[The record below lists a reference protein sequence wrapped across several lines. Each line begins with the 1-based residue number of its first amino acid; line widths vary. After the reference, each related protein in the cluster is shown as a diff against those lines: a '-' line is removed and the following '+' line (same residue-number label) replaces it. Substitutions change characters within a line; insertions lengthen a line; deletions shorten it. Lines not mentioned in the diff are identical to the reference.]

1 MKVSLVIPMYNE
13 SSIIDGAIK
22 TFSEYLRSKYED
34 WELIFV
40 DDGSKDG
47 CGETVKAASE
57 KEPRIRLDGYPDNRG
72 KGCAVRTGMLA
83 AKGDIVVF
91 TDCDNA
97 YGEEAVGRM
106 IDMFSKSKADIIIG
120 SRNLSKDGYEDY
132 TFIRRIASKTYIKI
146 IAIAAG
152 FKLSDSQSGIKGFRR
167 EAAQKVFRNC
177 EVDRFAFDLEAIM
190 IAQKAGFT
198 IEEMPVKIINHRES
212 KVRVLRDA
220 VKMLSDVRKMKKRIK
235 KMELK

>member
-22 TFSEYLRSKYED
+22 TFSEYLKSKYED

-47 CGETVKAASE
+47 CGDAVRKASE
-57 KEPRIRLDGYPDNRG
+57 TEPRIRLEGYPDNRG

-97 YGEEAVGRM
+97 YGEDAVGRM
-106 IDMFSKSKADIIIG
+106 IDMFSESKADIIIG
-120 SRNLSKDGYEDY
+120 SRNLSKDGYKDY
-132 TFIRRIASKTYIKI
+132 TFIRKLASKTYIKVI
-146 IAIAAG
+146 GIVAG
-152 FKLSDSQSGIKGFRR
+152 FKFSDAQSGIKASEGKRR
-167 EAAQKVFRNC
+167 R
-177 EVDRFAFDLEAIM
+177 RFSA
-190 IAQKAGFT
+190 T
-198 IEEMPVKIINHRES
+198 
-212 KVRVLRDA
+212 VRSTASRLTLR
-220 VKMLSDVRKMKKRIK
+220 R
-235 KMELK
+235 

>member
-13 SSIIDGAIK
+13 SSIIDVAIK
-22 TFSEYLRSKYED
+22 TFSEYLKSKYED

-47 CGETVKAASE
+47 CGDAVRKASE
-57 KEPRIRLDGYPDNRG
+57 TEPRIRLEGYPDNRG

-97 YGEEAVGRM
+97 YGEDAVGRM
-106 IDMFSKSKADIIIG
+106 IDMFSESKADIIIG
-120 SRNLSKDGYEDY
+120 SRNLSKYGYKDY
-132 TFIRRIASKTYIKI
+132 TFIRKLASKTYIKVI
-146 IAIAAG
+146 GIVAG
-152 FKLSDSQSGIKGFRR
+152 FKFSDAQSGIKGFRR
-167 EAAQKVFRNC
+167 EAAQKVFHNC

-190 IAQKAGFT
+190 IAQKAGFK
-198 IEEMPVKIINHRES
+198 IEEMPVTIINHRES

-220 VKMLSDVRKMKKRIK
+220 FKMLSDVRKMKKRIK
-235 KMELK
+235 KTELK

>member
-13 SSIIDGAIK
+13 SSIIEGAIK
-22 TFSEYLRSKYED
+22 TFSEYLKSKYED
-34 WELIFV
+34 WELIYV

-47 CGETVKAASE
+47 CGDAVRKASE
-57 KEPRIRLDGYPDNRG
+57 KEPRIRREGYPDNRG

-97 YGEEAVGRM
+97 YGEDAVGRM
-106 IDMFSKSKADIIIG
+106 IDMFSESKADIIIG
-120 SRNLSKDGYEDY
+120 SRNLSKDGYKDY
-132 TFIRRIASKTYIKI
+132 TFIRKLASKTYIKVI
-146 IAIAAG
+146 GIVAG
-152 FKLSDSQSGIKGFRR
+152 FKFSDAQSGIKGFRR

-190 IAQKAGFT
+190 IAQKAGFK
-198 IEEMPVKIINHRES
+198 IEEMPVTIINHRES

-220 VKMLSDVRKMKKRIK
+220 FKMLSDVRKMKKRIK
-235 KMELK
+235 KTELK

>member
-22 TFSEYLRSKYED
+22 TFSEYLKSKYED

-47 CGETVKAASE
+47 CGDAVRKASE
-57 KEPRIRLDGYPDNRG
+57 TEPRIRLEGYPDNRG

-97 YGEEAVGRM
+97 YGEDAVGRM
-106 IDMFSKSKADIIIG
+106 IDMFSESKADIIIG
-120 SRNLSKDGYEDY
+120 SRNLSKDGYKDY
-132 TFIRRIASKTYIKI
+132 TFIRKLASKTYIKVI
-146 IAIAAG
+146 GIVAG
-152 FKLSDSQSGIKGFRR
+152 FKFSDAQSGIKGFRR

-190 IAQKAGFT
+190 IAQKAGFK
-198 IEEMPVKIINHRES
+198 IAEMPVTIINHRES

-220 VKMLSDVRKMKKRIK
+220 FKMLSDVRKMKKRIK
-235 KMELK
+235 KTELK

>member
-13 SSIIDGAIK
+13 SSIIDVAIK
-22 TFSEYLRSKYED
+22 TFSEYLKSKYED

-47 CGETVKAASE
+47 CGDAVRKASE
-57 KEPRIRLDGYPDNRG
+57 TEPRIRLEGYPDNRG

-97 YGEEAVGRM
+97 YGEDAVGRM
-106 IDMFSKSKADIIIG
+106 IDMFSESKADIIIG
-120 SRNLSKDGYEDY
+120 SRNLSKDGYKDY
-132 TFIRRIASKTYIKI
+132 TFIRKLASKTYIKVI
-146 IAIAAG
+146 GIVAG
-152 FKLSDSQSGIKGFRR
+152 FKFSDAQSGIKGFRR

-177 EVDRFAFDLEAIM
+177 EVDSFAFDLEAIM
-190 IAQKAGFT
+190 IAQKAGFK
-198 IEEMPVKIINHRES
+198 IEEMPVTIINHRES

-220 VKMLSDVRKMKKRIK
+220 FKMLSDVRKMKKRIK
-235 KMELK
+235 KTELK

>member
-22 TFSEYLRSKYED
+22 TFSEYLKSKYED

-47 CGETVKAASE
+47 CGDSVKAAAE
-57 KEPRIRLDGYPDNRG
+57 KEPRIRLEGYSDNRG

-83 AKGDIVVF
+83 ATGDIVVF

-106 IDMFSKSKADIIIG
+106 IDMFGTTDADIIIG

-132 TFIRRIASKTYIKI
+132 TFIRKIASKTYIKI
-146 IAIAAG
+146 IALAAG
-152 FKLSDSQSGIKGFRR
+152 FKLSDSRSGIKGFRKA
-167 EAAQKVFRNC
+167 AAQKVFRNC

-190 IAQKAGFT
+190 IAQKAGFK

>member
-13 SSIIDGAIK
+13 SSIIDVAIK
-22 TFSEYLRSKYED
+22 TFSEYLKSKYED

-47 CGETVKAASE
+47 CGDAVRKASE
-57 KEPRIRLDGYPDNRG
+57 TEPRIRLEGYPDNRG

-97 YGEEAVGRM
+97 YGEDAVGRM
-106 IDMFSKSKADIIIG
+106 IDMFSESKADIIIG
-120 SRNLSKDGYEDY
+120 SRNLSKDGYKDY
-132 TFIRRIASKTYIKI
+132 TFIRKLASKTYIKVI
-146 IAIAAG
+146 GIVAG
-152 FKLSDSQSGIKGFRR
+152 FKFSDAQSGIKGFRR
-167 EAAQKVFRNC
+167 EAAQKVFHNC

-190 IAQKAGFT
+190 IAQKAGFK
-198 IEEMPVKIINHRES
+198 IEEMPVTIINHRES

-220 VKMLSDVRKMKKRIK
+220 FKMLSDVRKMKKRIK
-235 KMELK
+235 KTELK

>member
-1 MKVSLVIPMYNE
+1 MKISLVIPMYNE

-22 TFSEYLRSKYED
+22 TFSEYLKSKYED

-47 CGETVKAASE
+47 CGDAVRKASE
-57 KEPRIRLDGYPDNRG
+57 TEPRIRLEGYPDNRG

-97 YGEEAVGRM
+97 YGEDAVGRM
-106 IDMFSKSKADIIIG
+106 IDMFSESKADIIIG
-120 SRNLSKDGYEDY
+120 SRNLSKDGYKDY
-132 TFIRRIASKTYIKI
+132 TFIRKLASKTYIKVI
-146 IAIAAG
+146 GIVAG
-152 FKLSDSQSGIKGFRR
+152 FKFSDAQSGIKGFRR

-190 IAQKAGFT
+190 IAQKAGFK
-198 IEEMPVKIINHRES
+198 IEEMPVTIINHRES

-220 VKMLSDVRKMKKRIK
+220 FKMLSDVRKMKKRIK
-235 KMELK
+235 KTELK

>member
-13 SSIIDGAIK
+13 GSIIEGAIK
-22 TFSEYLRSKYED
+22 TFSEYLKSKYED

-47 CGETVKAASE
+47 CGDAVRKASE
-57 KEPRIRLDGYPDNRG
+57 KEPRIRLEGYPDNRG
-72 KGCAVRTGMLA
+72 KGCAVRTGMIA

-97 YGEEAVGRM
+97 YGEDAVGRM
-106 IDMFSKSKADIIIG
+106 IDMFSESKADIIIG
-120 SRNLSKDGYEDY
+120 SRNLSKDGYKDY
-132 TFIRRIASKTYIKI
+132 TFIRKLASKTYIKVI
-146 IAIAAG
+146 GIVAG
-152 FKLSDSQSGIKGFRR
+152 FKFSDAQSGIKGFRR

-190 IAQKAGFT
+190 IAQKAGFK
-198 IEEMPVKIINHRES
+198 IEEMPVTIINHRES

-220 VKMLSDVRKMKKRIK
+220 FKMLSDVRKMKKRIK
-235 KMELK
+235 KTELK

>member
-13 SSIIDGAIK
+13 SSIIEGAIK
-22 TFSEYLRSKYED
+22 TFSEYLKSKYED

-47 CGETVKAASE
+47 CGDAVRKASE
-57 KEPRIRLDGYPDNRG
+57 KEPRIRLEGYPDNRG

-83 AKGDIVVF
+83 ANGDMVVF

-97 YGEEAVGRM
+97 YGEDAVGRM
-106 IDMFSKSKADIIIG
+106 IDMFPESKADIIIG
-120 SRNLSKDGYEDY
+120 SRNLSKDGYKDY
-132 TFIRRIASKTYIKI
+132 TFIRKLASKTYIKVI
-146 IAIAAG
+146 GIVAG
-152 FKLSDSQSGIKGFRR
+152 FKFSDAQSGIKGFRR

-190 IAQKAGFT
+190 IAQKAGFK
-198 IEEMPVKIINHRES
+198 IEEMPVTIINHRES

-220 VKMLSDVRKMKKRIK
+220 FKMLSDVRKMKKRIK
-235 KMELK
+235 KTELK

>member
-22 TFSEYLRSKYED
+22 TFSEYLKSKYED

-47 CGETVKAASE
+47 CGDPVKAVSE
-57 KEPRIRLDGYPDNRG
+57 KEPRIRLEGYSDNRG

-83 AKGDIVVF
+83 ATGDIVVF

-106 IDMFSKSKADIIIG
+106 IDMFGTTDADIIIG

-132 TFIRRIASKTYIKI
+132 TFIRKIASKTYIKI
-146 IAIAAG
+146 IALAAG
-152 FKLSDSQSGIKGFRR
+152 FKLSDSQSGIKGFRKA
-167 EAAQKVFRNC
+167 AAQKVFRNC

-190 IAQKAGFT
+190 IAQKAGFK

>member
-22 TFSEYLRSKYED
+22 TFSEYLKSKYED

-47 CGETVKAASE
+47 CGDSVKAASE
-57 KEPRIRLDGYPDNRG
+57 KEPRIRLEGYSDNRG

-83 AKGDIVVF
+83 ATGDIVVF

-106 IDMFSKSKADIIIG
+106 IDMFGTTDADIIIG

-132 TFIRRIASKTYIKI
+132 TYKK
-146 IAIAAG
+146 
-152 FKLSDSQSGIKGFRR
+152 K
-167 EAAQKVFRNC
+167 
-177 EVDRFAFDLEAIM
+177 
-190 IAQKAGFT
+190 KA
-198 IEEMPVKIINHRES
+198 
-212 KVRVLRDA
+212 
-220 VKMLSDVRKMKKRIK
+220 
-235 KMELK
+235 

>member
-13 SSIIDGAIK
+13 SSIIEGAIK
-22 TFSEYLRSKYED
+22 TFSEYLKSKYED

-47 CGETVKAASE
+47 CGDAVRKASE
-57 KEPRIRLDGYPDNRG
+57 KEPRIRLEGYQDNRG

-97 YGEEAVGRM
+97 YGEDAVGRM
-106 IDMFSKSKADIIIG
+106 IDMFSESKADIIIG
-120 SRNLSKDGYEDY
+120 SRNLSKDGYKDY
-132 TFIRRIASKTYIKI
+132 TFIRKLASKTYIKVI
-146 IAIAAG
+146 GIVAG
-152 FKLSDSQSGIKGFRR
+152 FKFSDAQSGIKGFRR

-190 IAQKAGFT
+190 IAQKAGFK
-198 IEEMPVKIINHRES
+198 IEEMPVTIINHRES

-220 VKMLSDVRKMKKRIK
+220 FKMLSDVRKMKKRIK
-235 KMELK
+235 KTELK

>member
-13 SSIIDGAIK
+13 SSIIDVAIK
-22 TFSEYLRSKYED
+22 TFSEYLKSKYED

-47 CGETVKAASE
+47 CGDAVRKASE
-57 KEPRIRLDGYPDNRG
+57 TEPRIRLEGYPDNRG

-97 YGEEAVGRM
+97 YGEDAVGRM
-106 IDMFSKSKADIIIG
+106 IDMFSESKADIIIG
-120 SRNLSKDGYEDY
+120 SRNLSKDGYKDY
-132 TFIRRIASKTYIKI
+132 TFIRKLASKTYIKVI
-146 IAIAAG
+146 GIVVG
-152 FKLSDSQSGIKGFRR
+152 FKFSDAQSGIKGFRR

-190 IAQKAGFT
+190 IAQKAGFK
-198 IEEMPVKIINHRES
+198 IEEMPVTIINHRES

-220 VKMLSDVRKMKKRIK
+220 FKMLSDVRKMKKRIK
-235 KMELK
+235 KTELK

>member
-1 MKVSLVIPMYNE
+1 MYNE
-13 SSIIDGAIK
+13 TSIIEA
-22 TFSEYLRSKYED
+22 TARTLSEYMQANFDDYEI
-34 WELIFV
+34 IFS
-40 DDGSKDG
+40 DDGSRDG
-47 CGETVKAASE
+47 SAELVRSLGLPNV
-57 KEPRIRLDGYPDNRG
+57 RVVGYEQNRG

-83 AKGDIVVF
+83 ANGDIVVF

-97 YGEEAVGRM
+97 YGEDAVGRM
-106 IDMFSKSKADIIIG
+106 IDMFSENDADVIIG
-120 SRNLSKDGYEDY
+120 SRNLSKDGYKDY
-132 TFIRRIASKTYIKI
+132 TFIRRLASKTYIKI

-167 EAAQKVFRNC
+167 EAAQKIFRNC

-190 IAQKAGFT
+190 IAQKAGFK
-198 IEEMPVKIINHRES
+198 IAEMPVTIINHRES

-220 VKMLSDVRKMKKRIK
+220 LKMLSDVRKMKKRIK

>member
-1 MKVSLVIPMYNE
+1 MKVSLVIPLYNE
-13 SSIIDGAIK
+13 GSIIEGAIK
-22 TFSEYLRSKYED
+22 TFSEYLKSKYED

-47 CGETVKAASE
+47 CGDAVRKASE
-57 KEPRIRLDGYPDNRG
+57 KEPRIRLEGHPDNRG

-83 AKGDIVVF
+83 ANGDIVVF

-97 YGEEAVGRM
+97 YGEDAVGRM
-106 IDMFSKSKADIIIG
+106 IDMFSESKADIIIG
-120 SRNLSKDGYEDY
+120 SRNLSKDGYKDY
-132 TFIRRIASKTYIKI
+132 TFIRKLASKTYIKVI
-146 IAIAAG
+146 GIVAG
-152 FKLSDSQSGIKGFRR
+152 FKFSDAQSGIKGFRR

-190 IAQKAGFT
+190 IAQKAGFK
-198 IEEMPVKIINHRES
+198 IEEMPVTIINHRES

-220 VKMLSDVRKMKKRIK
+220 FKMLSDVRKMKKRIK
-235 KMELK
+235 KTELK